1 MQSTIQPVECIC
13 GFFPFFAHMILVK
26 IRDIAMKVKLGC
38 AAVVLSFFCCEFL
51 YGGALSK
58 DFKKDKADTTEQTNE
73 AVSDSENKTDSAVES
88 TPAESKTAE
97 NTASGTTVTAP
108 QAAPA
113 PKKEIK
119 GDPVVAKIGRSKEY
133 RRSDVLKIIK
143 SLPPQLTQGVPEDKL
158 FVMCL
163 DQLISSYLMVEQA
176 KKAGMDKT
184 KEFTEHLENMKNDLL
199 ARTFLMKEVAP
210 KAENEAALKA
220 RYTKYLVEFKKIKET
235 QVYHIMLS
243 SEDEA
248 KAVIERL
255 NKGEDFGKV
264 AKEKSL
270 APSKEKGGEEG
281 YIAISILPSPIKEKL
296 EAIKKGEYTKEALK
310 TDNGYHVFKLGDS
323 RDTSPQKFEEIKDSL
338 KQMIVQEEIMKL
350 IERLAKQFNV
360 TRFNEDGSPI
370 EPQKAAVTP
379 AAPAAQPAA
388 TTPAA

>member
-1 MQSTIQPVECIC
+1 
-13 GFFPFFAHMILVK
+13 
-26 IRDIAMKVKLGC
+26 MKVKLGC

-51 YGGALSK
+51 YGGALIK
-58 DFKKDKADTTEQTNE
+58 DFKKNKADTTEQTNG
-73 AVSDSENKTDSAVES
+73 VVFDNENKEDSA
-88 TPAESKTAE
+88 AENTSADSKTAAGTAT
-97 NTASGTTVTAP
+97 TASSSTAATTP

-133 RRSDVLKIIK
+133 RRSDVLKVIK
-143 SLPPQLTQGVPEDKL
+143 SLPPQLTQGVPDDKL
-158 FVMCL
+158 FAMCL

-184 KEFTEHLENMKNDLL
+184 KDFTEHLENMKNDLL
-199 ARTFLMKEVAP
+199 ARMFLMKEVAP
-210 KAENEAALKA
+210 KAENDSALRA

-296 EAIKKGEYTKEALK
+296 EALKKGEYTKEALK

-370 EPQKAAVTP
+370 EPQKAVTPVTP
-379 AAPAAQPAA
+379 ATPAAQPAA

>member
-1 MQSTIQPVECIC
+1 M
-13 GFFPFFAHMILVK
+13 K
-26 IRDIAMKVKLGC
+26 IKLGC
-38 AAVVLSFFCCEFL
+38 AAVVLSFFCCELL
-51 YGGALSK
+51 YGGALVK
-58 DFKKDKADTTEQTNE
+58 DFKKNKADTAEKSNE
-73 AVSDSENKTDSAVES
+73 VASENEDRDDSAEETAANNTAAERAS
-88 TPAESKTAE
+88 TAA
-97 NTASGTTVTAP
+97 ASGTAATGSKT
-108 QAAPA
+108 APA

-119 GDPVVAKIGRSKEY
+119 GDPIVAKIGRSKEY
-133 RRSDVLKIIK
+133 RRSDVLKVIK
-143 SLPPQLTQGVPEDKL
+143 SLPPQLTQGVPDDKL
-158 FVMCL
+158 FAMCL

-184 KEFTEHLENMKNDLL
+184 KDFTERLENMKNDLL
-199 ARTFLMKEVAP
+199 ARMFLMKEVAP
-210 KAENEAALKA
+210 KAENDSALKA

-243 SEDEA
+243 SEDDA

-255 NKGEDFGKV
+255 NKGEDFGKI

-281 YIAISILPSPIKEKL
+281 YIAISILPSPVKEKL

-310 TDNGYHVFKLGDS
+310 TDNGYHIFKLGDS

-350 IERLAKQFNV
+350 IDRLAKQFNV

-370 EPQKAAVTP
+370 EPLVTAP
-379 AAPAAQPAA
+379 VPAAQPAA
-388 TTPAA
+388 ATAPAA